1 MPTASQIL
9 IGSFASNLIVLAL
22 ALYFV
27 HTRKHFLGGLAF
39 IFLGISISAIEI
51 GVPGMGDYLFAP
63 VWIVW
68 VVGIY
73 YCLRGILEG
82 TIA

>member
-39 IFLGISISAIEI
+39 ILLGISMSALEQGI
-51 GVPGMGDYLFAP
+51 PGMGDYILTG

-68 VVGIY
+68 VVGLY